1 MMNPFVLTGIIPDE
15 FFCDR
20 QRETEVIITSL
31 ENQSNILLTSS
42 RRMGK
47 TQLIRHVFEQKR
59 IKERYCTFYT
69 DIYATSSLQEM
80 AYFLGKEIYRQLV
93 PGEKKA
99 LKLFLNT
106 LRSLSAAFS
115 LDPVSGE
122 PRINLQLGDIN
133 APEMTLEEI
142 FSYLE
147 NADKP
152 CIVAIDEFQQISRY
166 PDKNVE
172 ALLRTHIQTMNNCHF
187 IFAGS
192 DRHIL
197 EQMFSSYS
205 KPFYNSAQPLRLGC
219 IDKDKYV
226 DFVVKNFDKAGI
238 AIDSDVAGFC
248 YDEFEGY
255 TYYLHRIFHDIFSFS
270 KEGDSID
277 KNVIKHTID
286 SILEENSH
294 SYGKTMAEL
303 PMAQKQMLAAVAK
316 ERPAKNLTSGA
327 FVKRN
332 SLQSSSSAQK
342 AVIKLL
348 DQQLLTYDVTNGEKE
363 YSVSDKFFE
372 RWLREVY

>member
-1 MMNPFVLTGIIPDE
+1 
-15 FFCDR
+15 
-20 QRETEVIITSL
+20 
-31 ENQSNILLTSS
+31 
-42 RRMGK
+42 
-47 TQLIRHVFEQKR
+47 
-59 IKERYCTFYT
+59 
-69 DIYATSSLQEM
+69 
-80 AYFLGKEIYRQLV
+80 
-93 PGEKKA
+93 
-99 LKLFLNT
+99 
-106 LRSLSAAFS
+106 
-115 LDPVSGE
+115 
-122 PRINLQLGDIN
+122 
-133 APEMTLEEI
+133 
-142 FSYLE
+142 
-147 NADKP
+147 
-152 CIVAIDEFQQISRY
+152 
-166 PDKNVE
+166 
-172 ALLRTHIQTMNNCHF
+172 
-187 IFAGS
+187 
-192 DRHIL
+192 
-197 EQMFSSYS
+197 MFSSYS

-226 DFVVKNFDKAGI
+226 DFVVKNFDKAGM
-238 AIDSDVAGFC
+238 AIDSDVAGSC

-270 KEGDSID
+270 KEGDIID
-277 KNVIKHTID
+277 KDIIKHTID

-348 DQQLLTYDVTNGEKE
+348 DRQLLTYDVTNGEKE